1 MKFEIQAVRDVA
13 LSDVAEFLYRWH
25 GNREDPPSSRA
36 VPRNAKSIE
45 QCLHWLLVENPVQD
59 VTPHYGFCARDD
71 SGVIRGLSLNF
82 PNAFLAGDR
91 RLVGLCSGSYYVEPQ
106 VRTAGF
112 FLFKRYL
119 EFAGYS
125 FHFATT
131 CNANSGKIWE
141 KVDGAPMPNSETEH
155 ILPLRFDVMVPTFIG
170 GRLLNGMAAGMGRAL
185 GRCGNFVSGLLQ
197 RRTSRL
203 RVEPCRD
210 WDRLAELSRRHRPRE
225 LITADRSVPFFEWR
239 YGQNSPNHLA
249 DVCLFQDAHGNE
261 GWFALGE
268 RMLGRDGQV
277 RSAMVLDAVWPRSR
291 MHPREIL
298 PAMIER
304 ASGWADAI
312 FFSPRPGM
320 DFRECS
326 RLIVPRR
333 FEAPR
338 VWAKALEGTGFDLA
352 SLDVVSA
359 DGDSGWSNRFENK
372 VAPISG
378 PDFDEA
384 VR

>member
-1 MKFEIQAVRDVA
+1 MKFEIQEVRNVA

-25 GNREDPPSSRA
+25 GNREEPSSSRA

-45 QCLHWLLVENPVQD
+45 QCLHWLLVENPVQH

-119 EFAGYS
+119 EYAGYS

-131 CNANSGKIWE
+131 CNANSGNIWE
-141 KVDGAPMPNSETEH
+141 KVGGAAMPNSGTEY
-155 ILPLRFDVMVPTFIG
+155 ILPLRFDVMVPAFMG
-170 GRLLNGMAAGMGRAL
+170 GRFLSGIARGMGRVL
-185 GRCGNFVSGLLQ
+185 GRCANSVSGLVR
-197 RRTSRL
+197 RRTSML
-203 RVEPCRD
+203 RVEPSRD
-210 WDRLAELSRRHRPRE
+210 WDKLSDLSRRHRSEE
-225 LITADRSVPFFEWR
+225 LITAERSVPFLEWR
-239 YGQNSPNHLA
+239 YGQNSPNRLA
-249 DVCLFQDAHGNE
+249 DVCLFRDVHGNE

-268 RMLGRDGQV
+268 RMLGRDGHV
-277 RSAMVLDAVWPRSR
+277 RSAMLLDAVWPRAR
-291 MHPREIL
+291 IHPREIL
-298 PAMIER
+298 PAIIER
-304 ASGWADAI
+304 ASRWADAI
-312 FFSPRPGM
+312 FFTPRPGV
-320 DFRECS
+320 DFREIS

-338 VWAKALEGTGFDLA
+338 VWAKAPKGTGFDLA

-372 VAPISG
+372 VAPLNG
-378 PDFDEA
+378 RDFTEPL
-384 VR
+384 R